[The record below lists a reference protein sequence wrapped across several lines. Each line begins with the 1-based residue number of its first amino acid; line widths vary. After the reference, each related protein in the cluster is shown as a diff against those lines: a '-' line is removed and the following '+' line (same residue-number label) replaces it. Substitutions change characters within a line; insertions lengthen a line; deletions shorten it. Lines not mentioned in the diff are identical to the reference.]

1 MKHCKELRLI
11 LAFFVIIA
19 FIPSFLH
26 AQSWKSNNPVQN
38 ENTMSPRFFITK
50 GNVNN
55 FPLAL
60 TDIHVSIVGMIAD
73 VTIRQIYVNNDK
85 DPIEAIYVFPASTK
99 AAVYAMKM
107 QVEDRVITAIV
118 KEKQQARIDYTKAKE
133 EGKSASLLEEITPNV
148 FKMNVANILKGDS
161 ITVTISYTEMLV
173 PENNIYQF
181 SYPAVV
187 GPRYIAAGTNNDLVQ
202 VLNEQT
208 NSRIMPGKLKFTSI
222 LSTGVPLRTLRSPSH
237 AMDIITKDVKTGK
250 IVPLGKNNSLTTV
263 KLSDKDEQSG
273 ARDIVIEY
281 SLTGPSIESG
291 LLLYEGKEENYFMLM
306 VQPPSDIIV
315 KNLMPR
321 EYVFIVDVSG
331 SMQGF
336 PLETTKSMIED
347 LLETMRPIDKINV
360 MMFSGGQSV
369 LSPTSLPATDD
380 NKKKAINF
388 LNTGFGGGGTELLPA
403 LRSAFSME
411 VDEKLS
417 RTFIV
422 LTDGYVAVER
432 EAFQLI
438 ATQLNK
444 ANVYS
449 FGIGSSVNRWLIEG
463 MARAGKGSPFIVMN
477 KSETDDA
484 AEKFISYIQAPVLSH
499 ITVDYGD
506 FNVYDLDL
514 PSIPDVTG
522 KRPIIVYGKWKGK
535 KNGTITV
542 KGDAAGGAL
551 TFTHSIEAAPSLPE
565 HSALRYLW
573 AKNKITLLE
582 DEKNAPAI
590 TGATIDYK
598 KEITDLGLRYNM
610 LTKYTSFIA
619 IDENIRVKNSRT
631 DTILH
636 REILGNNQNDK
647 SLEGDRA
654 LSSVIGT
661 IREKIGSNN
670 EKIQTS
676 SQSSSWLRSSGD
688 TEGVSQNADALY
700 PGKRAPSIYW
710 GLTFLLNSAWMTQET
725 FLHNSSIISL
735 PNSAFETGFSAG
747 IEMEYRLGD
756 PTFGKGGLN
765 FSLLYNKENMMNS
778 GNDSLLLIN
787 GIGYGTF
794 TSRTTLQSLQ
804 LAMYYRYDVYK
815 RINIFGGLT
824 SGFILGS
831 SRDISVTAPD
841 SLLYLRDNTMLMA
854 ASGATIS
861 SGTVPDLKSWQA
873 GVMMGLGYEMF
884 ILRFSL
890 TPQIQFHYNLTQ
902 IRNNERALSVR
913 FGVALRFVL

>member
-173 PENNIYQF
+173 PENNMYQF

-222 LSTGVPLRTLRSPSH
+222 LSTCVPLRTLRSPSH

-411 VDEKLS
+411 EDEKLS
-417 RTFIV
+417 RTFII

-522 KRPIIVYGKWKGK
+522 KRPIIVYGKWNGK

-582 DEKNAPAI
+582 DEQNAPAI

-619 IDENIRVKNSRT
+619 IDENIRVKNSNR
-631 DTILH
+631 DSSVSQ
-636 REILGNNQNDK
+636 EIGNNNLKNEEVQYAV
-647 SLEGDRA
+647 A
-654 LSSVIGT
+654 LSSGIVSDRSDVTVKAI
-661 IREKIGSNN
+661 EP
-670 EKIQTS
+670 S
-676 SQSSSWLRSSGD
+676 SRSSSPSTFARGGSEIISD
-688 TEGVSQNADALY
+688 ADALN

-710 GLTFLLNSAWMTQET
+710 GLTCLLNSAWMTQET
-725 FLHNSSIISL
+725 FRHNSSIISL

-778 GNDSLLLIN
+778 GNDSLLLNN

-884 ILRFSL
+884 IRRFSL